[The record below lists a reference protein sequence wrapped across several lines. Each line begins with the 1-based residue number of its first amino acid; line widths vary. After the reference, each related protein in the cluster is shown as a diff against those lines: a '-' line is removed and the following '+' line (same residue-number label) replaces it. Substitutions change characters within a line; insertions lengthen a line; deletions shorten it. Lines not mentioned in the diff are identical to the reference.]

1 MKIFHWGMINPM
13 TGAPFDFDDAN
24 VQWGEPGFYLEPGD
38 PGFVPY
44 AEQDAGTAAQPIE
57 RGGMHRSQTI
67 TREPAAGAAH
77 SAGDMFSCD
86 AAGPCRDDFAASS
99 RPDGESNDST
109 MDAAVAE
116 LTGIPAEK
124 CAEVLG
130 AYLEQ
135 LLACAADSPL
145 AQGIHDLLS
154 ICPTSGSHPSGKDEI
169 PMFAKALVGGAT
181 ARRQRRFR

>member
-13 TGAPFDFDDAN
+13 TGAPFTFDDAN

-44 AEQDAGTAAQPIE
+44 PDQDADFAAQPIDYGVMQPLE
-57 RGGMHRSQTI
+57 KI
-67 TREPAAGAAH
+67 TREPVPGGAPP
-77 SAGDMFSCD
+77 AGDMFSCD
-86 AAGPCRDDFAASS
+86 AAGSCRDEFPVSS
-99 RPDGESNDST
+99 RPDAGSDDNT
-109 MDAAVAE
+109 MDAAVADI
-116 LTGIPAEK
+116 TGIPAEK

-130 AYLEQ
+130 AYLDQ

-154 ICPTSGSHPSGKDEI
+154 ICPTSGGPSSGKDEI
-169 PMFAKALVGGAT
+169 PMFAKALVGAAN
-181 ARRQRRFR
+181 ARRRRFR